1 MTDSQTFRP
10 GIIGVGAMGGA
21 MAARLLDCGYAVQV
35 HDIDSSR
42 QHVLVQQGAQGHDSP
57 AALAAASNV
66 IMIVVVDA
74 GQIAQVL
81 RGTQGLLPVL
91 GAHHVVMFC
100 STIGPSDMVQ
110 ACQTVSATGASAVD
124 APISGGPQRAREG
137 AMSMMLAAAASHLLR
152 LKPLLDHMAARCFEI
167 SGRHGD
173 ASKAKLVNNLV
184 AGINLA
190 AAAEGLALA
199 RELGMDERQML
210 ALMSVSSGQSW
221 IGDDRMRRA
230 LDDDYEPR
238 AQTHVLTK
246 DLTLATGLAREH
258 GYPVP
263 LGEQALGLFRAAC
276 EAGHRDEDD
285 AALLKHRRNW
295 R

>member
-1 MTDSQTFRP
+1 
-10 GIIGVGAMGGA
+10 MGGA
-21 MAARLLDCGYAVQV
+21 MAARLLDCGFSVQV
-35 HDIDSSR
+35 HDIDAGR
-42 QHVLVQQGAQGHDSP
+42 QRALVQQGAHGHDSP
-57 AALAAASNV
+57 AALALASDV

-74 GQIAQVL
+74 GQIMQVL
-81 RGTQGLLPVL
+81 RGVHGLLSVL
-91 GAHHVVMFC
+91 SSHHVVMFC
-100 STIGPSDMVQ
+100 STIGPSDMIQ
-110 ACQTVSATGASAVD
+110 ACKAVVATGASAID

-137 AMSMMLAAAASHLLR
+137 VMSMMLAADPAQLAR
-152 LKPLLDHMAARCFEI
+152 LKLLLDRMAARCFEI
-167 SGRHGD
+167 SSQHGD

-210 ALMSVSSGQSW
+210 ALMSASSGQSW
-221 IGDDRMRRA
+221 IGDDRLRRA

-263 LGEQALGLFRAAC
+263 LGEQALALFRAAC
-276 EAGHRDEDD
+276 QAGHRDEDD
-285 AALLKHRRNW
+285 AALLKYRRNW